1 MLRRSNGSD
10 VDEFVAARSEPL
22 LRTAYLLAGERNRA
36 EDLLQT
42 ALAEVAATWNRSEL
56 GPELTARRTMVRTL
70 GQWWHRHPGAPSPT
84 PHESALLRLPRRQRA
99 ALVLHDLDG
108 LELDEVATALDCS
121 EAAAA
126 RLLSAARERFG
137 GPAAPAALTAA
148 AASFDEEPPLLTV
161 AERLDDVAHRLDVR
175 RAWRRT
181 EVVASLFVA
190 TAAAITV
197 VAVFPSAD
205 TTSTPS
211 PPQPDMVEPP
221 PRVAGHQLAPVLRV
235 NDIDYEYFRSEESP
249 PGRRQLRIAVARERQ
264 PQAVA
269 WMSQPGS
276 RGAVVLTVDG
286 NRVGRTRAGGF
297 GSGVLLSS
305 RRTHLVTLT
314 ATRPDP
320 SMRLGVAF
328 YEWPNP

>member
-1 MLRRSNGSD
+1 MLRPSNGSD
-10 VDEFVAARSEPL
+10 VDEFVAARCEPL
-22 LRTAYLLAGERNRA
+22 LRTAYLLAGDRTRA

-42 ALAEVAATWNRSEL
+42 ALTEVAATWSRSEL
-56 GPELTARRTMVRTL
+56 GPELTARRAMVRSL
-70 GQWWHRHPGAPSPT
+70 GQWWHRHGGPSRTAPD
-84 PHESALLRLPRRQRA
+84 ERALLALPRRQRA

-108 LELDEVATALDCS
+108 LELDELATALDCA

-126 RLLSAARERFG
+126 RLLARARDRFG
-137 GPAAPAALTAA
+137 GTAAPAALTAA
-148 AASFDEEPPLLTV
+148 AATFDDEPPRLSV

-205 TTSTPS
+205 STTPS

-221 PRVAGHQLAPVLRV
+221 PKVAGHQLGPVLRV
-235 NDIDYEYFRSEESP
+235 NDIDYEYFRSEESAR
-249 PGRRQLRIAVARERQ
+249 GRPLLRVAVARERQ

-269 WMSQPGS
+269 WMSPPGS
-276 RGAVVLTVDG
+276 HGAVVLTVDG
-286 NRVGRTRAGGF
+286 NRVGRTKAGGF